1 MTLEGGEAV
10 SARKIVLATGVF
22 DELPD
27 RPGFLELWGRGV
39 YHCPYCHGWEVRD
52 RPLAVMA
59 GGEEVAER
67 AVLIRNWS
75 RDLVALTDGS
85 PLGDETRERLGALSV
100 PVYEKSVARLEGR
113 DDGSEGLS
121 RIVFGDGSS
130 IAREGL
136 FYGPPQRQRSP
147 LAEALGCE
155 IVAMGPAAEV
165 LKADPTT
172 RETSVAGVYAA
183 GDAGTPLQSVALA
196 AASGASAG
204 AFLNHALCGEDA
216 EDSSSAGSG
225 AATNRTA
232 ERTVGSEVV

>member
-1 MTLEGGEAV
+1 
-10 SARKIVLATGVF
+10 
-22 DELPD
+22 
-27 RPGFLELWGRGV
+27 
-39 YHCPYCHGWEVRD
+39 
-52 RPLAVMA
+52 
-59 GGEEVAER
+59 
-67 AVLIRNWS
+67 
-75 RDLVALTDGS
+75 
-85 PLGDETRERLGALSV
+85 V
-100 PVYEKSVARLEGR
+100 PVYEKSVARLEGK

-121 RIVFGDGSS
+121 RVVFGDGSS

-172 RETSVAGVYAA
+172 RETGVAGVYAA
-183 GDAGTPLQSVALA
+183 GDAATPLQSVALA

-232 ERTVGSEVV
+232 ERTVGSEAV